1 MKSLPAIEL
10 STKPKSK
17 IDASVLGFFQGEK
30 SKEKSSDKK
39 AQPPEFRG
47 ARNEFVQGLLKRLSD
62 SQHFKGKK
70 AEADLLR
77 FYESA
82 EAPSTVLLGFG
93 SHAKSTAESFR
104 QTGASLALLQ
114 RRAKLPWVESD
125 VSHWLGDGDKGDQSR
140 YLQAF
145 CEGYLLANYEY
156 KDLKT
161 KETEGFSPAGLSLLV
176 HGKDIPWAETVKKA
190 RILTEAVFLA
200 RHLGDRPGNYLTP
213 THLADE
219 AKKMA
224 SATGLKIKILDR
236 RAIEKE
242 KMGLLIGVAKG
253 SVEEPRFIVM
263 EHNGG
268 KKSEAPVALVGKG
281 ITFDSGGIS
290 IKPAG
295 QMEEMK
301 YDMMGSATVI
311 AVMQAAARLKLP
323 INIVGFVAAAEN
335 MPGGRAQKPGD
346 VATSM
351 SGKTVEITN
360 TDAEG
365 RLVLADAL
373 EYAQKYYNP
382 AAIMDFA
389 TLTGAVIV
397 ALGSVT
403 SGIMGTN
410 KELIERIKIS
420 SEQTGERV
428 WELPLYEEYEE
439 DLKSAY
445 ADIRNSG
452 TRDAGSSKGG
462 TFLKF
467 FIDSKYP
474 WAHFDIAGSSFLR
487 KDLNYATAKNAS
499 AATVRLMVDMLEN
512 WTPLKKSN

>member
-1 MKSLPAIEL
+1 MKTLPSIEL
-10 STKPKSK
+10 STKSK
-17 IDASVLGFFQGEK
+17 LKTDASVLGFFQGEK
-30 SKEKSSDKK
+30 AKDKASDKK
-39 AQPPEFRG
+39 APPPEFRG
-47 ARNEFVQGLLKRLSD
+47 ARNEFVQGLIKKLSD
-62 SQHFKGKK
+62 SQHFKGKR

-77 FYESA
+77 YYESP
-82 EAPSTVLLGFG
+82 ESPNTLLLGFG
-93 SHAKSTAESFR
+93 AHSKSTAESFR
-104 QTGASLALLQ
+104 VTGASLALLQ
-114 RRAKLPWVESD
+114 RRAKLPWIESD
-125 VSHWLGDGDKGDQSR
+125 VSHWLGEGDKGEQSR
-140 YLQAF
+140 FLQAF

-161 KETEGFSPAGLSLLV
+161 KDTEGFSPTGMSLLV
-176 HGKDIPWAETVKKA
+176 HGKDLPWADTVKKA
-190 RILTEAVFLA
+190 RVLTESVFLA

-213 THLADE
+213 VHFADE
-219 AKKMA
+219 AKKVAAA
-224 SATGLKIKILDR
+224 SGLKCKILDR

-253 SVEEPRFIVM
+253 SVEEPRFIVL

-268 KKSEAPVALVGKG
+268 KKSEAPIALVGKG
-281 ITFDSGGIS
+281 VTFDSGGIS

-295 QMEEMK
+295 AMEEMK
-301 YDMMGSATVI
+301 YDMMGAATVL
-311 AVMQAAARLKLP
+311 AVMHAVAKLKLP
-323 INIVGFVAAAEN
+323 INIVGFIAAAEN

-365 RLVLADAL
+365 RLILADAL

-382 AAIMDFA
+382 SAIMDFA

-397 ALGSVT
+397 ALGSVA
-403 SGIMGTN
+403 SGIMGTS
-410 KELIERIKIS
+410 KELLERIKIS
-420 SEQTGERV
+420 AEQTGERV

-467 FIDSKYP
+467 FVDGKYP

-487 KDLNYATAKNAS
+487 KDLNYASAKNAS
-499 AATVRLMVDMLEN
+499 GATIRLVVDLLET
-512 WTPLKKSN
+512 WTPLKKTN

>member
-1 MKSLPAIEL
+1 MKIPSIEL

-17 IDASVLGFFQGEK
+17 TDATVYAFFQAEK
-30 SKEKSSDKK
+30 GKDKADKK
-39 AQPPEFRG
+39 TAAPEFRG
-47 ARNEFVQGLLKRLSD
+47 ARNEFIQSLLAKLSA

-70 AEADLLR
+70 SEVELLR
-77 FYESA
+77 FYESP
-82 EAPSTVLLGFG
+82 EAPNTLLLGFG
-93 SHAKSTAESFR
+93 PFAKATTETFR
-104 QTGASLALLQ
+104 QLGASLALAQKRSRLN
-114 RRAKLPWVESD
+114 WVESD
-125 VSHWLGDGDKGDQSR
+125 VSHWLGDLEKADQAR

-145 CEGYLLANYEY
+145 CEGYMLALYEY

-161 KETEGFSPAGLSLLV
+161 KDVDPYHIEGLSLLV
-176 HGKDIPWAETVKKA
+176 HGKDTHWADTVKKA
-190 RILTEAVFLA
+190 KLLVEAVMLA
-200 RHLGDRPGNYLTP
+200 RRLGDIPGNMLTP
-213 THLADE
+213 AHLADE

-224 SATGLKIKILDR
+224 TGAGCKSRILDR

-242 KMGLLIGVAKG
+242 KMGLLIGVGKG
-253 SVEEPRFIVM
+253 SAEDPRLIVL

-268 KKSEAPVALVGKG
+268 KKSEAPIAIIGKG

-301 YDMMGSATVI
+301 YDMMGAATVI
-311 AVMQAAARLKLP
+311 AVMQAVSKLKLP
-323 INIVGFVAAAEN
+323 INLVGIVAAAEN
-335 MPGGRAQKPGD
+335 MPGGKAQKPGD
-346 VATSM
+346 VMTSM

-365 RLVLADAL
+365 RLILADAL

-382 AAIMDFA
+382 QAIMDFA
-389 TLTGAVIV
+389 TLTGAVLV
-397 ALGSVT
+397 ALGSVA
-403 SGIMGTN
+403 SGIMGN
-410 KELIERIKIS
+410 HKELIERIKQS
-420 SEQTGERV
+420 SEETSERV

-467 FIDSKYP
+467 FVDSKYP

-487 KDLNYATAKNAS
+487 KDLNYAQAKNAS
-499 AATVRLMVDMLEN
+499 GATVRLMVDLLEH
-512 WTPLKKSN
+512 WKPFKKS